1 MSQHLPGRS
10 LSSSSS
16 HGSHPLRHHPKNTA
30 VLANRASRDT
40 LTLRTLRLQERR
52 PPQPLRPRRP
62 RSRALTRETHKRKA
76 SALAPR
82 VAAHGHGPTLGRR
95 RRTLMLAALL
105 PSRRRRQRTWP
116 RHARDLHSAARRMRR
131 RPIGRRPSPSQSR
144 RRRGGFPAFDRCL
157 AKRVRTLAVGFRVR
171 ECMGSTCL
179 SILQ

>member
-1 MSQHLPGRS
+1 MSQHLPGRL

-52 PPQPLRPRRP
+52 PPRPLRPRRP
-62 RSRALTRETHKRKA
+62 RSRALTRETHKPKA

-116 RHARDLHSAARRMRR
+116 RHARDLRSAARRMRR
-131 RPIGRRPSPSQSR
+131 RPMAGRPSPSQSR
-144 RRRGGFPAFDRCL
+144 RRRGGFPAFDRCS

-171 ECMGSTCL
+171 AGMHGKAPA
-179 SILQ
+179 